1 MSFEELLYKI
11 LIPINTILIIIV
23 WAYIVRLKKRNMKP
37 NIYTKVVGISLLI
50 VWIVLFYLLSQYV
63 L

>member
-23 WAYIVRLKKRNMKP
+23 WAYIVRLNKRNMKP
-37 NIYTKVVGISLLI
+37 NIYTKVAGISLLI